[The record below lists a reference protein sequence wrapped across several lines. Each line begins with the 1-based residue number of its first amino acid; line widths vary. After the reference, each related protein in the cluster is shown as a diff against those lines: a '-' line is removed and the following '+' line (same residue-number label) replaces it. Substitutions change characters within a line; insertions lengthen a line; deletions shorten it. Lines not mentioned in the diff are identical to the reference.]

1 MGTVVTKSFK
11 IKTKNGFSDPIN
23 FLSESVFF
31 QDGKNLDSHLESLDN
46 KIDTEIQ
53 DRKKAIKAEQE
64 ARAQA
69 DTALDNKINTEIQDR
84 EKADTALTNS
94 INTLNTTLTS
104 NINSVSSTLTG
115 LIEAEGRTRE
125 SAISTEK
132 TARETEDTAINGKI
146 QTLTENLNTEISQR
160 KESISTLQTTVNEN
174 KTNISSLEDFIIGEN
189 IIEENTPSLVN
200 QVAANATKA
209 QENYDA
215 IEALKAL
222 VGASSLEEGAP
233 SILNII
239 NLLESRISVLEGLVL
254 TAPDEP
260 GGEGPVE
267 PETPEE
273 GEAEEP
279 IV

>member
-53 DRKKAIKAEQE
+53 DRK
-64 ARAQA
+64 
-69 DTALDNKINTEIQDR
+69 N
-84 EKADTALTNS
+84 ADTALTNS

-125 SAISTEK
+125 SAISAEK
-132 TARETEDTAINGKI
+132 TAREAADTAINEKI
-146 QTLTENLNTEISQR
+146 ETLKNTDISQINTN
-160 KESISTLQTTVNEN
+160 ISTLQTTTNEN

-189 IIEENTPSLVN
+189 IIEENTPCLVD
-200 QVAANATKA
+200 QVGANATKA
-209 QENYDA
+209 QENYNA
-215 IEALKAL
+215 IEALKVL
-222 VGASSLEEGAP
+222 VGAGSLEEGAP
-233 SILNII
+233 NLLNII

-260 GGEGPVE
+260 EIP
-267 PETPEE
+267 
-273 GEAEEP
+273 EEP
-279 IV
+279 IE